1 MVKMTPEQLLN
12 MSIKFYTA
20 PKSVYPENKFLAT
33 PLTEARLKMQ
43 HGRIIE
49 LLRDNVMLCK

>member
-1 MVKMTPEQLLN
+1 MTPEQLLN